1 MNLAALDIL
10 NYKETFEVKKR
21 QLYTTALVGNIE
33 EFLLVANKRP
43 LNPKSLK
50 VIIVEYKKAKAT

>member
-10 NYKETFEVKKR
+10 NYEETPDAKKR
-21 QLYTTALVGNIE
+21 RLCVAASVGNIE